1 MNIYKFR
8 IVILLAITSIV
19 SGCGAIGRIGDIGSA
34 PDLAPIADDR
44 VIPQQARVSPIPIIQ
59 PTNTVMVENQSN
71 SLWKTGSRYFFKDQ
85 RASKI
90 GDILT
95 VNITIDDKASI
106 DNATTRT
113 RNNTEDLNMNKMLGL
128 ETLLPDSLTPGD
140 LVNTSGSTSNAGSGK
155 VDRSESINLVVAAVV
170 TQTLPNGNMVIQGK
184 QEVRV
189 NFEVREMT
197 IMGVIRPEDISS
209 TNTIQHTQIAEARI
223 SYGGRGQ
230 LTDFQQPRYGN
241 QLFDIISPF

>member
-1 MNIYKFR
+1 
-8 IVILLAITSIV
+8 VLA
-19 SGCGAIGRIGDIGSA
+19 GCGTINRIGDIGSA
-34 PDLAPIADDR
+34 PDLAPIADTR
-44 VIPQQARVSPIPIIQ
+44 VIPQQAQAAPIPVLRQ
-59 PTNTVMVENQSN
+59 NAVLNEHQNN
-71 SLWKTGSRYFFKDQ
+71 SLWRTGSRAFFKDA
-85 RASKI
+85 RASRV

-95 VNITIDDKASI
+95 VNITIDDQASI

-113 RNNTEDLNMNKMLGL
+113 RSNSEDMNMNKMLGL
-128 ETLLPDSLTPGD
+128 ETLIPDSLTPGD
-140 LVNTSGSTSNAGSGK
+140 LVNTTGSTSNAGTGK
-155 VDRSESINLVVAAVV
+155 VDRSESISLIVAAVV

-209 TNTIQHTQIAEARI
+209 TNTIDHTQIAEARI

-230 LTDFQQPRYGN
+230 LTDFQQPRYGS
-241 QLFDIISPF
+241 QLFDIIFPF

>member
-1 MNIYKFR
+1 MKNL
-8 IVILLAITSIV
+8 ILKAGLMGLITLTI
-19 SGCGAIGRIGDIGSA
+19 SGCGAIGRIGDIGQA
-34 PDLAPIADDR
+34 PDLAPIEDNR
-44 VIPQQARVSPIPIIQ
+44 VAPQVAQVRPIP
-59 PTNTVMVENQSN
+59 VEPAPAVFMDHKSA
-71 SLWKTGSRYFFKDQ
+71 SLWRTGSRHFFKDA
-85 RASKI
+85 RASEV

-95 VNITIDDKASI
+95 VNITINDKASI

-113 RNNTEDLNMNKMLGL
+113 RSNADDLNMNKMLGL
-128 ETLLPDSLTPGD
+128 ETLIPDSLTPGD
-140 LVNTSGSTSNAGSGK
+140 LVNTTSSTSNAGTGT
-155 VDRSESINLVVAAVV
+155 VDRSETIELIVAAVV

-209 TNTIQHTQIAEARI
+209 TNTIDHTQIAEARI

-230 LTDFQQPRYGN
+230 LTDVQQPRYGT
-241 QLFDIISPF
+241 QLFDILAPF

>member
-1 MNIYKFR
+1 MNKELFKFS
-8 IVILLAITSIV
+8 LLAAATV
-19 SGCGAIGRIGDIGSA
+19 GLSGCGTIGKIGDIGSA
-34 PDLAPIADDR
+34 PDLAPIENER
-44 VIPQQARVSPIPIIQ
+44 VVPQYAQARPIGVEATPAVM
-59 PTNTVMVENQSN
+59 NTHQGN
-71 SLWKTGSRYFFKDQ
+71 SLWKTGSRYFFKDA
-85 RASKI
+85 RASKV

-95 VNITIDDKASI
+95 VNITINDNASI

-113 RNNTEDLNMNKMLGL
+113 RSNAEDANLNKMLGL
-128 ETLLPDSLTPGD
+128 ETLIPDSLTPGD
-140 LVNTSGSTSNAGSGK
+140 LVNTTTSTSNSGSGT
-155 VDRSESINLVVAAVV
+155 VDRSESISFIVAAVV

-209 TNTIQHTQIAEARI
+209 TNTIEHTQIAEARI

-230 LTDFQQPRYGN
+230 ITDFQQPRYGS
-241 QLFDIISPF
+241 QLFDILFPF